1 MRGIFPNLTP
11 CLSSMDPSYEEMLRH
26 TLPPAEAQIAIIEER
41 ARLADRLRDPEHL
54 RKELVGIFIKM
65 RQNKAEWERRLKE
78 VRELGYSHKED
89 GTRQM
94 VLKYSALE
102 LQALC
107 GLATL
112 ASSPSAENDPEST
125 CDTAAD
131 ANPAPAVTA
140 DASKRVLD

>member
-1 MRGIFPNLTP
+1 
-11 CLSSMDPSYEEMLRH
+11 MDPSYEEMLRK
-26 TLPPAEAQIAIIEER
+26 TLPPAEAQIAINEER

-54 RKELVGIFIKM
+54 RKELGGIYIKM
-65 RQNKAEWERRLKE
+65 RQNKVEWERRLKE
-78 VRELGYSHKED
+78 VREQGYSHKED

-112 ASSPSAENDPEST
+112 ASSPSARIDYENTDYT
-125 CDTAAD
+125 NADT
-131 ANPAPAVTA
+131 NPSGGGRGNGPR
-140 DASKRVLD
+140 K